1 MDLWWT
7 LPYVGFATVGISLAL
22 VLVAVYFLY
31 IQGPPKASGERS
43 LKLFRS
49 SLPLGPGAPAGAPA
63 PAVAP
68 ARASAT
74 PAIAPLGRPADVK
87 LPNGLNIRQYHKME
101 TDWLFKEIFVD
112 GTYGDLKTDD
122 GKVVELKFE
131 PGMNVV
137 DVGGNIGMFALYA
150 WHRCGGKATVHS
162 FEPMPAIFDV
172 LKENCDRVNEG
183 SISEGSKAGEARLVP
198 HKVACSTEAGS
209 IEFQF
214 HPYMSLW
221 STLDAEFDGARHESM
236 RDEVGDLGPSL
247 APGPL
252 AFLRPLLLFL
262 AGRMLTSLQRT
273 TTVEAR
279 TARLS
284 DELAGLEGRI
294 GLLKIDVEGAE
305 LQVMAGLDDAD
316 WARVDQ
322 VAMEVES
329 EANRDKAC
337 AILSRHG
344 LSPLYAPAIKIEG
357 REDTRVWNV
366 VAVRK

>member
-1 MDLWWT
+1 MT
-7 LPYVGFATVGISLAL
+7 SPAA
-22 VLVAVYFLY
+22 AV
-31 IQGPPKASGERS
+31 
-43 LKLFRS
+43 
-49 SLPLGPGAPAGAPA
+49 LPL
-63 PAVAP
+63 
-68 ARASAT
+68 RADIS
-74 PAIAPLGRPADVK
+74 

-150 WHRCGGKATVHS
+150 WQRCGGKATIHT
-162 FEPMPAIFDV
+162 FEPMPAIYDV
-172 LKENCDRVNEG
+172 LEENCKRANEG
-183 SISEGSKAGEARLVP
+183 SISDGAEAGEAKLVP

-221 STLDAEFDGARHESM
+221 STLDAEFDGARHASM
-236 RDEVGDLGPSL
+236 HDEVADLGPSL
-247 APGPL
+247 APGAL
-252 AFLRPLLLFL
+252 AFLRPLAVFL
-262 AGRMLTSLQRT
+262 GRRMLSSLQRT
-273 TTVEAR
+273 TTVKAR

-284 DELAGLEGRI
+284 DELKGLKGRI

-305 LQVMAGLDDAD
+305 LAVMRGLDDAD

-329 EANRDKAC
+329 EKNRDEAC

-344 LSPLYAPAIKIEG
+344 LSPLFAPAIKIEG